1 MSFWNKLN
9 HESIVK
15 PVKFEDNDKR
25 NESYLVMEYF
35 EGVEINQ
42 FVQER
47 DRLSLEEIR
56 TIGSQLISAI
66 AYLHRENI
74 AHRDLKP
81 ENVLINKDLQIKLI
95 DFNISKETKK
105 AKGEEVKFK
114 CRFYT
119 QVSSPLYAAPEIR
132 QMASYTESIDI
143 WGVGV
148 ILFSLLFG
156 PFEDFKKNADYDFE
170 SNSELL
176 SKAVNSDCSLPD
188 EIKDFVTSLLVED
201 PLLRPTALELETSDV
216 LNKYVQFTI

>member
-119 QVSSPLYAAPEIR
+119 QVSPPLYAAPEIR

-156 PFEDFKKNADYDFE
+156 PIEDFKKNADYDFE